1 MKSPAATLEK
11 RVKETEV
18 NVQGEIWKFIAA
30 TLKQGLKHLL
40 EGLLEDEV
48 TAKVN
53 ARKYERNSGR
63 QGYRGGH
70 YLRDLVTRYGLLED
84 LRVPRMAEEPVD
96 FQLFD
101 KYERRRPDV
110 DAAIGR
116 LFLQGVSTRRLR
128 SIAQELFGCKV
139 SATTVSRT
147 TGYLDEEL
155 RQYQTKPL
163 TDDFPFLFLDGITQK
178 VREIGVKKKVML
190 CALGMKEDGTRETLS
205 FRMADYE
212 DVESWRAFLVDLKSR
227 GLQGKALK
235 LITTDGNPA
244 LLKAAKEIY
253 PFLKVQRC
261 IVHKLRNVAIKLKRV
276 HLKPCMA
283 EAKGIFAAPSR
294 REAIKRFKTWKEKW
308 QVEAERAVRCMEK
321 DLHQCLHYYAF
332 PKELWKKIR
341 TTNMLERD
349 FREVRRR
356 TRPMGVFP
364 NEESAGRIF
373 YGVTNGI
380 HNNGQHPLPVISAEK
395 LT

>member
-1 MKSPAATLEK
+1 MKSPAATPEK

-18 NVQGEIWKFIAA
+18 NVQEEIWKFIAA
-30 TLKQGLKHLL
+30 TLKQGLRHLL

-48 TAKVN
+48 TTKVN
-53 ARKYERNSGR
+53 ARKYQRNSR
-63 QGYRGGH
+63 RHGYRGGH

-84 LRVPRMAEEPVD
+84 LRVPRMAEGPMD
-96 FQLFD
+96 FHLFD

-110 DAAIGR
+110 DAAIGQ

-128 SIAQELFGCKV
+128 SIAQELFGCEV

-163 TDDFPFLFLDGITQK
+163 TDDYPFLFLDGITQK

-190 CALGMKEDGTRETLS
+190 CALGMKEDGSRETLS
-205 FRMADYE
+205 FRLVDHE
-212 DVESWRAFLVDLKSR
+212 DVDSWRAFLVDLKSR
-227 GLQGKALK
+227 GLQGKTLK

-261 IVHKLRNVAIKLKRV
+261 IVHKLRNVSIKLKRV

-321 DLHQCLHYYAF
+321 DLHHCLHYYAF
-332 PKELWKKIR
+332 PRELWKKIR

-380 HNNGQHPLPVISAEK
+380 HNNGQHPLPSISAEK

>member
-1 MKSPAATLEK
+1 MKSPAATPEK
-11 RVKETEV
+11 RVKQTEV
-18 NVQGEIWKFIAA
+18 NVQEEIWKFIAA
-30 TLKQGLKHLL
+30 TLKQGLRRLL

-53 ARKYERNSGR
+53 ARKYERSSRR

-70 YLRDLVTRYGLLED
+70 YLRDLVTRYGLLEG
-84 LRVPRMAEEPVD
+84 LRVPRMTEGPMD

-128 SIAQELFGCKV
+128 RIAEDLFGRAV

-147 TGYLDEEL
+147 TGYLAEEL
-155 RQYQTKPL
+155 RKYRTQPL
-163 TDDFPFLFLDGITQK
+163 TDDYSFLFLDGITQK
-178 VREIGVKKKVML
+178 VREIGVQKKMML
-190 CALGMKEDGTRETLS
+190 CALGMNEDGRRESLS
-205 FRMADYE
+205 FQMADYE

-227 GLQGKALK
+227 GLQGKSLK

-244 LLKAAKEIY
+244 LLKAIKEIY

-261 IVHKLRNVAIKLKRV
+261 IVHKLRNVAVKLKRV
-276 HLKPCMA
+276 HLKPCMDG
-283 EAKGIFAAPSR
+283 AKDIFNAASR
-294 REAIKRFKTWKEKW
+294 REAIRRFKTWQEKW
-308 QVEAERAVRCMEK
+308 QVEEERAVRCMEK
-321 DLHQCLHYYAF
+321 DLYHCLHYYSC
-332 PKELWKKIR
+332 PKELCKKVR
-341 TTNMLERD
+341 STNILERD

-364 NEESAGRIF
+364 NEDSAERIF
-373 YGVTNGI
+373 YGVTKGI
-380 HNNGQHPLPVISAEK
+380 HDNGQHPLPLISAEK

>member
-1 MKSPAATLEK
+1 MKSPAATPEK

-18 NVQGEIWKFIAA
+18 NVQEEIWKFIAA
-30 TLKQGLKHLL
+30 TLKKGLKHLL

-48 TAKVN
+48 TTKVN
-53 ARKYERNSGR
+53 ARKYERSSSR

-70 YLRDLVTRYGLLED
+70 YLRDLVTRYGLLEE
-84 LRVPRMAEEPVD
+84 LRVPRMAEGPVD

-116 LFLQGVSTRRLR
+116 LFLEGVSTRKLR
-128 SIAQELFGCKV
+128 RIAVELFGREV
-139 SATTVSRT
+139 SATTVSRA
-147 TGYLDEEL
+147 TGYLDKEL
-155 RQYQTKPL
+155 RKYRTKTI
-163 TDDFPFLFLDGITQK
+163 TDDYPFLFLDGITQK

-205 FRMADYE
+205 FQMADWE
-212 DVESWRAFLVDLKSR
+212 DVDSWRAFLVDLKSR
-227 GLQGKALK
+227 GLQGKSLK
-235 LITTDGNPA
+235 LITIDGNPA
-244 LLKAAKEIY
+244 LLKAVKEIY
-253 PFLKVQRC
+253 PFLKIQRC
-261 IVHKLRNVAIKLKRV
+261 IVHKLRNVATKLKRV
-276 HLKPCMA
+276 HLKPCMS
-283 EAKGIFAAPSR
+283 EAKEIFNAPSR
-294 REAIKRFKTWKEKW
+294 REAINRFKTWKEKW

-321 DLHQCLHYYAF
+321 DLHHCLHYYAF
-332 PKELWKKIR
+332 PRELWKKIR
-341 TTNMLERD
+341 TTNILERD

-364 NEESAGRIF
+364 NESSAERIF
-373 YGVTNGI
+373 YGITNGI

>member
-1 MKSPAATLEK
+1 MKSPAATPEK
-11 RVKETEV
+11 RVKQTEV
-18 NVQGEIWKFIAA
+18 NVQDEIWKFIAA
-30 TLKQGLKHLL
+30 TLKQGLRRLL

-48 TAKVN
+48 AAKVN
-53 ARKYERNSGR
+53 ARRYERSSRR

-84 LRVPRMAEEPVD
+84 LRVPRMAEGPVD

-128 SIAQELFGCKV
+128 RIAEELFGCEV

-155 RQYQTKPL
+155 RKYRTKPL
-163 TDDFPFLFLDGITQK
+163 TDDYDFLFLDGITQK
-178 VREIGVKKKVML
+178 VREIGVQKKMML
-190 CALGMKEDGTRETLS
+190 CALGMKEDGSRESLS
-205 FRMADYE
+205 FRMADGE
-212 DVESWRAFLVDLKSR
+212 DVASWRAFLVDLKSR
-227 GLQGKALK
+227 GLHGRNLQ

-244 LLKAAKEIY
+244 LLKAIKEIY

-276 HLKPCMA
+276 HLKPCMDG
-283 EAKGIFAAPSR
+283 AKDIFNAPSR
-294 REAIKRFKTWKEKW
+294 REAIRRFKTWKEKW
-308 QVEAERAVRCMEK
+308 QVEEERAVRCMEK
-321 DLHQCLHYYAF
+321 DLHHCLHYYSF

-341 TTNMLERD
+341 TNNILERD

-364 NEESAGRIF
+364 NEDSAERIF

-380 HNNGQHPLPVISAEK
+380 HHNGQHPLPSISAEK